1 MTSKPGVFD
10 LAAAVLRAAAPDEKV
25 AAARALRATWDSGCA
40 PLNPQTPPPDR
51 PGRPSAPDLV
61 APYRVKRRR
70 LGTPAG
76 RAALLHAVAH
86 IEFNAIDLAA
96 DMIARF
102 AGSPL
107 LSDEERPDFIS
118 DWAGVCDD
126 EARHFDL
133 VRSRLSDFDMHYGD
147 LPAHDGLWQAAEKTA
162 GDFIARLVIAPMV
175 LEARGLDVTPAM
187 IAKLKAAG
195 DEDSAAIL
203 QVIYDDEIGHVAAG
217 RKWYAAVCKRDGK
230 NETQTFHDKVRTYF
244 QGLLKPPFN
253 EEARD
258 LAGMPTEFYLP
269 LTEPAAR
276 SWDKSAHISL

>member
-1 MTSKPGVFD
+1 MTSQPGVFD

-70 LGTPAG
+70 LGTPAR

-107 LSDEERPDFIS
+107 L
-118 DWAGVCDD
+118 
-126 EARHFDL
+126 
-133 VRSRLSDFDMHYGD
+133 M
-147 LPAHDGLWQAAEKTA
+147 KTA
-162 GDFIARLVIAPMV
+162 QP
-175 LEARGLDVTPAM
+175 
-187 IAKLKAAG
+187 
-195 DEDSAAIL
+195 S
-203 QVIYDDEIGHVAAG
+203 Y
-217 RKWYAAVCKRDGK
+217 
-230 NETQTFHDKVRTYF
+230 
-244 QGLLKPPFN
+244 
-253 EEARD
+253 
-258 LAGMPTEFYLP
+258 
-269 LTEPAAR
+269 R
-276 SWDKSAHISL
+276 SFMTMKSAMSPPDVNGTRPFASETAKTRPKHSTTRSAHTFKAC